1 MNEEE
6 KEAIKEV
13 KEIIDGDYEYPSI
26 LNEIMKTNYGNKDL
40 IKLWYAAD
48 DESSNYEEYTDL
60 DIAKAIVYLVNLVDK
75 QQKEIE
81 KLKSKKYIFNAETN
95 EIKEIPISDDYVS
108 KDKIIEKIKKLE
120 TSDILADYI
129 GIQYLRELLGE

>member
-6 KEAIKEV
+6 KQAL
-13 KEIIDGDYEYPSI
+13 EIIKGLGFEDYDWWVQSDYVKGHADEVVSI
-26 LNEIMKTNYGNKDL
+26 VENALNTIIEL
-40 IKLWYAAD
+40 I
-48 DESSNYEEYTDL
+48 E
-60 DIAKAIVYLVNLVDK
+60 K

-81 KLKSKKYIFNAETN
+81 ELKSRKYILNAKTQ